1 MSTSPAPA
9 APPEASADASA
20 PSSSPA
26 TSTDVVDVE
35 SLKAKAAEYDALK
48 AKLDDQKRAERE
60 ERKRLQ
66 AEAEKAGEV
75 SKAYEAAKARLAE
88 LEGLEPLAQK
98 WRAYE
103 AEEAK
108 RLDTEAAAMPDAVR
122 DLYATAGDIDA
133 KRKVLAAFR
142 AAAPGAPSKGTA
154 PSMGAPPAVSGADFE
169 AALADHGC
177 LFVHDRCQLDPHRG
191 HVSGSPR
198 ASPWQDRRPLAV
210 FELRRHL
217 GPLVQGA
224 QDPEE
229 DRDRRRR
236 R

>member
-1 MSTSPAPA
+1 MTTNPAPA

-48 AKLDDQKRAERE
+48 AKIDDQKKAERE

-108 RLDTEAAAMPDAVR
+108 RLDAEAASMPDAVR

-142 AAAPGAPSKGTA
+142 AASPASAPAKGAA
-154 PSMGAPPAVSGADFE
+154 PAMGAPPAVSGADFE
-169 AALADHGC
+169 AALQDKSGKKAAEMKA
-177 LFVHDRCQLDPHRG
+177 RDPQGFAAWMRDKI
-191 HVSGSPR
+191 SGGKPASSSLGFGRFSSSPK
-198 ASPWQDRRPLAV
+198 APNA
-210 FELRRHL
+210 
-217 GPLVQGA
+217 
-224 QDPEE
+224 
-229 DRDRRRR
+229 
-236 R
+236 